1 VPPARILVAEDD
13 ARIASFLVR
22 GLAAEGYDVE
32 QTHDGPSTLAAAT
45 SGEYALIIL
54 DRMMPGMD
62 GLDVCRRLRAQGQ
75 HTRVLMLTAKD
86 GLQDKVDG
94 LKGGADDY
102 VTKPFAVDELLARI
116 ETLLRRPDTAVVGGM
131 LQVCDVRLDPAS
143 KSAWRGERRLPLT
156 PREFAL
162 LACLME
168 NAETVVSRERLLSR
182 VWGRNW
188 AAGSKV
194 LDVYVRYL
202 RRKLD
207 EGGDRSLIRTFRG
220 FGYMISDD
228 ESARPE
234 V

>member
-1 VPPARILVAEDD
+1 M
-13 ARIASFLVR
+13 S
-22 GLAAEGYDVE
+22 
-32 QTHDGPSTLAAAT
+32 SC
-45 SGEYALIIL
+45 S
-54 DRMMPGMD
+54 
-62 GLDVCRRLRAQGQ
+62 
-75 HTRVLMLTAKD
+75 TAKD
-86 GLQDKVDG
+86 QLQDKVDG

-116 ETLLRRPDTAVVGGM
+116 ETLLRRPDTAVAEGM

-168 NAETVVSRERLLSR
+168 NAETVVSRERLLGR

-188 AAGSKV
+188 DAGSKV

-220 FGYMISDD
+220 FGYMISD
-228 ESARPE
+228 EEPAPPEGLRHSQRCPSILRKSANTLRVAAPMLPRWPSP
-234 V
+234 VAVAATGDDSYD